1 VIEQGPTAADCRRL
15 GVPSWLFGP
24 EGEARTRR
32 VLLLLL
38 FPALVLAGTLRFD
51 FVFDDNVVILGD
63 PLVVR
68 QFNPKE
74 IFGSEV
80 RVADIALGYYRPLI
94 TLLYRVDRALWGLNP
109 AGYHLTNIVW
119 HLLATLLVYQ
129 LALQTTGKIVAAWT
143 GAMLFSVLPAHTEAI
158 GWIQGRVDLVS
169 TTFALLALLALVC
182 ATDQEGPAGWL
193 WNAFAGLAFLG
204 ALLAK
209 ESAAVL
215 PLAWCIWEVSAT
227 GKGPWRER
235 LVPLARRFV
244 PLGLAGLAYLQLRWW
259 AVGAS
264 FSYFSMSMSQV
275 PLRILA
281 LLSILS
287 EYGRILLFPDLTLN
301 FHQTLMVSPTPL
313 TLAAGLAVVVVLGG
327 GLAITWRRIRP
338 LFPWVAWVP
347 IMLLPASVFI
357 LQRTALETGFFTAE
371 RFLYLPS
378 VGWCILLGSLIA
390 PVIEGRR
397 MAQAPSWGWMIFC
410 GTLLGYTGLTLIRL
424 LPWADSAD
432 LYVAMKAQGHM
443 PTEARVLVHN
453 NLGEVY
459 LERGE
464 MSAAR
469 QEFQAALRLKP
480 DYVLGQNNLG
490 VLLLREGQ
498 PAQARLWL
506 EKAIR
511 LDPDYGEAYGNLGA
525 AYEALG
531 DLSAARQSFEQGL
544 RVTPHSAFLARG
556 LARVNAEGALPPLPR
571 TGVSR

>member
-1 VIEQGPTAADCRRL
+1 VTGQGPTAADCRRW
-15 GVPSWLFGP
+15 GDANWLFGP

-32 VLLLLL
+32 LLLLIL

-51 FVFDDNVVILGD
+51 FVFDDNVVVLGD

-68 QFNPKE
+68 QFNPKD

-80 RVADIALGYYRPLI
+80 RVADVALGYYRPLV
-94 TLLYRVDRALWGLNP
+94 TLLYRMDRALWGLNP
-109 AGYHLTNIVW
+109 AGYHFTNLVW

-129 LALQTTGKIVAAWT
+129 LALRTTGQIVAAWT

-169 TTFALLALLALVC
+169 TTFTLLALLALVL
-182 ATDQEGPAGWL
+182 ATNQKGPAGWL
-193 WNAFAGLAFLG
+193 WDSLAGLAFLA

-215 PLAWCIWEVSAT
+215 PLAWCVWEVSAS
-227 GKGPWRER
+227 GKGAWRER
-235 LVPLARRFV
+235 LDPLARRFA
-244 PLGLAGLAYLQLRWW
+244 PLGLAALAYWQLRWW
-259 AVGAS
+259 AVGPS
-264 FSYFSMSMSQV
+264 FSYFSMSVSQV
-275 PLRILA
+275 ALRALA
-281 LLSILS
+281 LLSIFS

-301 FHQTLMVSPTPL
+301 FHQTLMVSPNPL
-313 TLAAGLAVVVVLGG
+313 SLAAGLAVVVVLGG
-327 GLAITWRRIRP
+327 GLAVAWRRMRP
-338 LFPWVAWVP
+338 LFPWVAWLPV
-347 IMLLPASVFI
+347 MLLPPSVFI
-357 LQRTALETGFFTAE
+357 LQRTAPETGFFTAE

-390 PVIEGRR
+390 PVIEGRMR
-397 MAQAPSWGWMIFC
+397 VQSPSWGSMIFC

-432 LYVAMKAQGHM
+432 LYVAMKAQANM
-443 PTEARVLVHN
+443 PAATRVLVHN

-464 MSAAR
+464 MSVAR
-469 QEFQAALRLKP
+469 QEFQAALSLKP
-480 DYVLGQNNLG
+480 DYAPGHNNLG

-511 LDPDYGEAYGNLGA
+511 LDPNYAEAYGNLGA

-556 LARVNAEGALPPLPR
+556 LARVNAESALPPPPR
-571 TGVSR
+571 AGVSP

>member
-1 VIEQGPTAADCRRL
+1 MI
-15 GVPSWLFGP
+15 
-24 EGEARTRR
+24 
-32 VLLLLL
+32 L
-38 FPALVLAGTLRFD
+38 FPALVLAGTLRFG

-63 PLVVR
+63 PLVVS

-94 TLLYRVDRALWGLNP
+94 TLLYRMDRALWGLNP
-109 AGYHLTNIVW
+109 AGYHLTNLVW

-129 LALQTTGKIVAAWT
+129 LALRTTGQLVAAWT

-169 TTFALLALLALVC
+169 TTFALLALLALVR
-182 ATDQEGPAGWL
+182 APAQKGPAGWL
-193 WNAFAGLAFLG
+193 WDGLAGLAFLA

-209 ESAAVL
+209 ESAAAL
-215 PLAWCIWEVSAT
+215 PLAWCVWEVSASGT
-227 GKGPWRER
+227 GARRER

-244 PLGLAGLAYLQLRWW
+244 PLGLAGLAYMQLRWW

-264 FSYFSMSMSQV
+264 FSFFRMSVSQV
-275 PLRILA
+275 ALRVLA

-301 FHQTLMVSPTPL
+301 FHQTLMVSLTPR

-327 GLAITWRRIRP
+327 GLAITWGRIRP
-338 LFPWVAWVP
+338 LFPWAAWMP

-357 LQRTALETGFFTAE
+357 LQRTAPETGFFTAE

-390 PVIEGRR
+390 PVIAGRGK
-397 MAQAPSWGWMIFC
+397 AQSPSWGLMIFC

-424 LPWADSAD
+424 QPWADPAE
-432 LYVAMKAQGHM
+432 LYVAMKAQANM
-443 PTEARVLVHN
+443 PTAARVLVHN

-464 MSAAR
+464 MTAAR

-480 DYVLGQNNLG
+480 DYALGHNNLG

-511 LDPDYGEAYGNLGA
+511 LAPDYGEAYGNLGA

-531 DLSAARQSFEQGL
+531 DLSAARQSFERGL
-544 RVTPHSAFLARG
+544 RVAPHSAFLARG
-556 LARVNAEGALPPLPR
+556 LARVNVESARPPVPQA
-571 TGVSR
+571 GV